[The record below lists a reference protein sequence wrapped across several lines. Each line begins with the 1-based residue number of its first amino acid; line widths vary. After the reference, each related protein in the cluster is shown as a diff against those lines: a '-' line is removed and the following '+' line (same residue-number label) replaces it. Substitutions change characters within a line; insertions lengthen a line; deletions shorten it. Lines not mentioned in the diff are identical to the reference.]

1 MFSVGILTISD
12 KGWHG
17 ERQDLSGE
25 AIRETLNPLGVRV
38 VSYDIV
44 PDEKDVIAGKL
55 REWADGAGID
65 LIVTTGGTGLS
76 PRDVTP
82 EATLSVVERLAPGFG
97 EVMRAQSLKEA
108 PTAMLSRAL
117 AGIRKNT
124 LIINLPGSP
133 RAVRQCLEAILP
145 ALPHAIETLRGEA
158 EECGADS
165 TE

>member
-12 KGWHG
+12 KGWRG

-44 PDEKDVIAGKL
+44 PDEKDVISGKL
-55 REWADGAGID
+55 REWADGTGID

-97 EVMRAQSLKEA
+97 EVMRAQSLKET
-108 PTAMLSRAL
+108 PTAILSRAL

-158 EECGADS
+158 EECGANS

>member
-1 MFSVGILTISD
+1 MFSVGILTISN
-12 KGWHG
+12 KGWRG

-55 REWADGAGID
+55 REWADGTGID

-97 EVMRAQSLKEA
+97 EVMRAQSLKET
-108 PTAMLSRAL
+108 PTAILSRAL

-158 EECGADS
+158 EECGANS